1 MKRNI
6 FVMHDMPNIMG
17 LPLLV
22 LVFGSIFIGYLSKEM
37 FIGFGTDF
45 WGVAIFQNIHLKNLV
60 FFEMEFIPFYAKMA
74 PLFFSV
80 SGLSL
85 AFVVYKNRLF
95 SIIDLFDKNKLS
107 LNFYNFFNRKWFF
120 DRVYND
126 LIAQKVLSL
135 GYHKTY
141 KLIDRGIIEV
151 LGPYGFSYFF
161 YNMRLNFLFFQTG
174 YIYHYA
180 FVIFLGI
187 IIFLALFGFGFFDY
201 VLLFLFIICFG
212 LFFLNNK

>member
-1 MKRNI
+1 
-6 FVMHDMPNIMG
+6 
-17 LPLLV
+17 
-22 LVFGSIFIGYLSKEM
+22 
-37 FIGFGTDF
+37 
-45 WGVAIFQNIHLKNLV
+45 
-60 FFEMEFIPFYAKMA
+60 MA

-151 LGPYGFSYFF
+151 LGPYGF
-161 YNMRLNFLFFQTG
+161 L
-174 YIYHYA
+174 
-180 FVIFLGI
+180 IFL
-187 IIFLALFGFGFFDY
+187 
-201 VLLFLFIICFG
+201 
-212 LFFLNNK
+212 